1 MNLIFL
7 SGFVYY
13 CILFYCH
20 IILLFI
26 IVWVGKLSSQKI
38 WWSCQVILKEV
49 DETFTDAELNGIISD
64 VSELITTLVRVKAI
78 KQLSILNLTSSI
90 KLMQLLQKLSKKH
103 SIHAIL
109 APHVGVFPATLPDIL
124 DDMGLD
130 WLLSV
135 WRESQMKSLSSFL
148 PRYPSLQTS
157 SSPPKQPCPP
167 ICHHTTHK
175 YSRTIT
181 SHEKPILGQFHFRR
195 HILLITFSTLD
206 WPWRLRNDWLWRIC
220 QDHDL
225 TVFWRIKID

>member
-64 VSELITTLVRVKAI
+64 VSELISTLVRVKAI

-109 APHVGVFPATLPDIL
+109 APHVGVYPATLPDIL

-130 WLLSV
+130 WFLSV
-135 WRESQMKSLSSFL
+135 WRESQMKSVSLSSFL
-148 PRYPSLQTS
+148 TWYPSLQPPHLSPNNLVRPFAITS
-157 SSPPKQPCPP
+157 PTNIPTLSPPM
-167 ICHHTTHK
+167 
-175 YSRTIT
+175 
-181 SHEKPILGQFHFRR
+181 
-195 HILLITFSTLD
+195 
-206 WPWRLRNDWLWRIC
+206 
-220 QDHDL
+220 
-225 TVFWRIKID
+225 KIQS